1 VSSDLGALEKT
12 LPATDRQRLG
22 AYVED
27 VREVE
32 RRLQRAAERGQ
43 SSPQGETKVP
53 AGIPDDPDRHIKLQ
67 MDLITL
73 AWQADIARVSTLMLA
88 KEVSN
93 AVYPASGIRDPFHN
107 LSHHSNVRAN
117 QERFALLN
125 RYHVSLLGYFLDKL
139 AKARDGEATLL
150 DNSLV
155 LYGSGI
161 SDGNQHDHGPL
172 PIVLAGLAGGR
183 ITGDRHLRVADKTP
197 LSNLQLAMLDKL
209 KVPVEKFGDSTGRLE
224 I

>member
-1 VSSDLGALEKT
+1 MKMPTGV
-12 LPATDRQRLG
+12 
-22 AYVED
+22 
-27 VREVE
+27 
-32 RRLQRAAERGQ
+32 
-43 SSPQGETKVP
+43 
-53 AGIPDDPDRHIKLQ
+53 PDDFDRHIKLQ
-67 MDLITL
+67 YDLITL

-107 LSHHSNVRAN
+107 LSHHSNVVAN
-117 QERFALLN
+117 QERFAVLN
-125 RYHVSLLGYFLDKL
+125 RYHVSLLAYLLDKL
-139 AKARDGEATLL
+139 GKARDGDASLL

-155 LYGSGI
+155 LYGSGM
-161 SDGNQHDHGPL
+161 SDGNQHNHGPL
-172 PIVLAGLAGGR
+172 PIVLAGRAGGR

-209 KVPVEKFGDSTGRLE
+209 QVPAERFGDSTGRLE